1 MKGSDKGT
9 KNGFRYFGV
18 DDSDLQAIAKPR
30 AEGFK
35 NTTLGSYYYDN
46 IKRKIKE
53 LYPNMTDA

>member
-18 DDSDLQAIAKPR
+18 DDSDLRAIAKPR

-35 NTTLGSYYYDN
+35 DTTLGSYYYDN

-53 LYPNMTDA
+53 LYPSMTDA